1 MYKTA
6 RMMLLLAF
14 LCVKLD
20 IRAQEGDA
28 ETRKIEWGG
37 ELTTEMQFANS
48 GKVNFANVLRLHT
61 CIPING
67 DISLDIS
74 TLSTYMTSEESIGE
88 DLQTFSNLD
97 ADNTLL
103 TLSVCGIHWEIDQR
117 NTLFLG
123 VRNMNEDYFASDL
136 TSLFTNSSCGIFPTL
151 SANYP
156 IANYPLAS
164 VGVHYRYE
172 QPLSAGESCII
183 VQGSLY
189 NGLGHNRFAG
199 RENVFRFCP
208 KNDGLFGLAQ
218 IEYQHKGSS
227 YFLGA
232 CGRNGYGDEATGRQ
246 FGSALWTYAEQR
258 LSDNLSLIADYSHA
272 FGSSSFC
279 TDFFG
284 LGGRYSWKGCEL
296 GLFSDYA
303 RFADSDEFAT
313 ELTMKIG
320 ISNHVHIQPAVHLIS
335 TDSHFHSAALLRLG
349 VEF

>member
-1 MYKTA
+1 
-6 RMMLLLAF
+6 MLLLAF

-37 ELTTEMQFANS
+37 ELTTEMQYANS
-48 GKVNFANVLRLHT
+48 GKFNFANVLRLQT

-103 TLSVCGIHWEIDQR
+103 TLSVCGINWEIDR
-117 NTLFLG
+117 KNTLFLG

-172 QPLSAGESCII
+172 QPLTSEDSRII

-189 NGLGHNRFAG
+189 NGIGYNRFAG

-218 IEYQHKGSS
+218 IEYQHNGSS
-227 YFLGA
+227 YFLGV
-232 CGRNGYGDEATGRQ
+232 CGRHGYDDEVIDRQ
-246 FGSALWTYAEQR
+246 LNTTFWTYAEQR
-258 LSDNLSLIADYSHA
+258 LSDNLYLVADYSHA
-272 FGSSSFC
+272 FSSGSFC
-279 TDFFG
+279 TDFLG
-284 LGGRYSWKGCEL
+284 VGGRYSWKGCEL

-303 RFADSDEFAT
+303 RFADCDEFAT
-313 ELTMKIG
+313 ELTLKIG
-320 ISNHVHIQPAVHLIS
+320 VSRYFHVQPAVHLIS
-335 TDSHFHSAALLRLG
+335 TDSHFQSAALLRLG

>member
-1 MYKTA
+1 
-6 RMMLLLAF
+6 MLLLAF

-37 ELTTEMQFANS
+37 DLTTELQFANS
-48 GKVNFANVLRLHT
+48 GKVNFANVLRLQT

-74 TLSTYMTSEESIGE
+74 TLSTYMTSKESIGD

-103 TLSVCGIHWEIDQR
+103 ALSVCGINWEIDQK

-172 QPLSAGESCII
+172 QPLSAGDSRII

-189 NGLGHNRFAG
+189 NGIGHNRFAG

-218 IEYQHKGSS
+218 IEYQYKGSC

-232 CGRNGYGDEATGRQ
+232 CGRNGYDDEATGRQ
-246 FGSALWTYAEQR
+246 LGTALWTYAEQR

-303 RFADSDEFAT
+303 RFADCDEFAT

-320 ISNHVHIQPAVHLIS
+320 ISNHVHVQPAVHLIS